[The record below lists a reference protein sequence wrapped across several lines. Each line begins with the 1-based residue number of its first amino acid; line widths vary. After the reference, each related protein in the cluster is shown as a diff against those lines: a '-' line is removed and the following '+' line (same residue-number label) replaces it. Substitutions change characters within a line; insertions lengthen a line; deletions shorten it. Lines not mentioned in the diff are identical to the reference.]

1 MNMKLKPLLGTSL
14 TTALIGTMIVGTAGC
29 RKAVREEGESK
40 RPAQQLSTE
49 IAKNNLGSF
58 PGAIYRSQAMSPI
71 HWQPW
76 TQDAFSAARNSD
88 RLVMAVVALPQQP
101 GFQRVLE
108 DLTKDASVVS
118 LINDNYVP
126 VLVDG
131 DAAREVGLLT
141 ADLVAEIRKNLHL
154 PLFLWLSPDGN
165 PVAWIPVPRSAKVDV
180 SKLFNEAHLMVEGQW
195 KDDRRYVINNSAMD
209 NGMRRERF
217 STRRNKVVSSEQPA
231 EDAVKALRKL
241 SSLYDRSS
249 RTFDEAGGLFPAGSL
264 DLLASA
270 AVHPGLPDDLRQS
283 CLEVVREM
291 MADVIPSPMFDPL
304 DGGVFTARRGPSW
317 LFPSFSRDAPTQAR
331 VVVTLCRAYTATGD
345 KEVLAKAL
353 SVLAFAERNFK
364 TSDDLY
370 SVGMMRELDPKDW
383 LWTTAEVE
391 ALLPKEDADWWLKAT
406 GMKAM
411 GNLPSELDPRREYF
425 RANSI
430 GMLKNSSE
438 IAKDLAISEDQFATR
453 FEKTRQILLAAREKR
468 VGEIEKDETSHAGS
482 TFRMVSAYAAAYTAT
497 GDQEYRKKAEDLLSR
512 AKEAFSNGPQL
523 RQFKN
528 PSPPSIGDGRA
539 FLYCVALQATLDVAD
554 ILSDEKWLIWAD
566 DLATTSAEL
575 FTGDGFLKE
584 CPDSAK
590 IIDLP
595 VTDLVMLF
603 DDSSAGLVSMAEIR
617 LAERDRPLVPSFSDL
632 ATPVPTYIVDRP
644 ILHTD
649 LLQATLA
656 RHFRTTVVLGENVPA
671 ELKAAVD
678 RLPIRMVQ
686 RRIGKSADA
695 IPSGAVKVIVGAGE
709 PVVVTS
715 PEALLEVV
723 LPYPPK

>member
-1 MNMKLKPLLGTSL
+1 MKLKPLLGTSL
-14 TTALIGTMIVGTAGC
+14 TTALIGTMIVGTTAC
-29 RKAVREEGESK
+29 RKSVREETETSK
-40 RPAQQLSTE
+40 PVQQLS
-49 IAKNNLGSF
+49 ADLARNNLETT
-58 PGAIYRSQAMSPI
+58 PGAIYRSQEKSPI

-76 TQDAFSAARNSD
+76 TQDAFSAARQSD

-101 GFQRVLE
+101 GFQSVLE
-108 DLTKDASVVS
+108 DLTTDASIVS
-118 LINDNYVP
+118 LINQNYVP

-154 PLFLWLSPDGN
+154 PLFVWLSPDGN
-165 PVAWIPVPRSAKVDV
+165 PVAWIPIPKSSKIDV
-180 SKLFNEAHLMVEGQW
+180 VKFFNEAHLMVEGQW
-195 KDDRRYVINNSAMD
+195 REDTKYVINNSAMD

-217 STRRNKVVSSEQPA
+217 SARRNKAVTSEKPA
-231 EDAVKALRKL
+231 EDAVSALRKL

-270 AVHPGLPDDLRQS
+270 AVHPGLPEDLRNS

-291 MADVIPSPMFDPL
+291 MVDMIPSPMFDPL

-317 LFPSFSRDAPTQAR
+317 AFPSFVRDASTQAR
-331 VVVTLCRAYTATGD
+331 VVVMLCRAYAATGD
-345 KEVLAKAL
+345 EKVLAKAL
-353 SVLAFAERNFK
+353 GVLAFAEENFR
-364 TSDDLY
+364 TPDDLY
-370 SVGMMRELDPKDW
+370 AVGMAKELDTKNW
-383 LWTTAEVE
+383 LWTVAEIE
-391 ALLPKEDADWWLKAT
+391 ALLPKEDAEWWMKAT
-406 GMKAM
+406 GMKGM
-411 GNLPSELDPRREYF
+411 GNLPSELDPKREYF

-430 GMLKNSSE
+430 GMLKSPAE
-438 IAKDLAISEDQFATR
+438 IATELSISDEQFASR
-453 FEKTRQILLAAREKR
+453 LEKTRKILLDARAKK
-468 VGEIEKDETSHAGS
+468 VGEVVKDETSHAGS

-497 GDQEYRKKAEDLLSR
+497 GNPEFRAKAEGLLAR
-512 AKEAFSNGPQL
+512 AKDAFSNGPQL

-528 PSPPSIGDGRA
+528 PAPSSVGDGRA
-539 FLYCVALQATLDVAD
+539 FLYCLALQATLDVAD
-554 ILSDEKWLIWAD
+554 ISSDEKWLIWAD
-566 DLATTSAEL
+566 DLATTSSEL

-603 DDSSAGLVSMAEIR
+603 DDSTAGLVSMAETR
-617 LAERDRPLVPSFSDL
+617 LAERDRPLVPSFSEL

-656 RHFRTTVVLGENVPA
+656 RHFRVTVILGENVPA
-671 ELKAAVD
+671 ELRAAVD

-686 RRIGKSADA
+686 RRAGKSLDA
-695 IPSGAVKVIVGAGE
+695 IPAGAVKVVAGAGE

-715 PEALLEVV
+715 PEALLQVV
-723 LPYPPK
+723 LPYSPK